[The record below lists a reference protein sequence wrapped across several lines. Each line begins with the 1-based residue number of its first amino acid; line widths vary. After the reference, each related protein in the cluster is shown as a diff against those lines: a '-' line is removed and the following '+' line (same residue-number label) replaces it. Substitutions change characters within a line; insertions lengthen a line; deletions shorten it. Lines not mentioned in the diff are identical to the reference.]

1 MALELLDRESR
12 DANILNSPIEVD
24 RANGSES
31 SASVYETPIVSAP
44 IKCHAFAEVNLRIK
58 PKTILLVEDEE
69 FVRRL
74 AGEVLHSAGYAL
86 VTAGNAA
93 QALTACRK
101 YSEPVDLLL
110 ADVVMPGMN
119 GHQLA
124 AEFKH
129 YYPSGEVLLMSGYP
143 EQLVLCSL
151 SAGKQ
156 KYLAKPFSVDLLL
169 QRVREILDQ

>member
-1 MALELLDRESR
+1 MSCWKGRE
-12 DANILNSPIEVD
+12 DANTLNSPLEID
-24 RANGSES
+24 RARGSES
-31 SASVYETPIVSAP
+31 GASLYETASVSAQLNCP
-44 IKCHAFAEVNLRIK
+44 AFTEVNLRIK
-58 PKTILLVEDEE
+58 LKTILLVEDEE

-74 AGEVLHSAGYAL
+74 AEEVLHSAGYAL

-93 QALTACRK
+93 QALKACRK

-110 ADVVMPGMN
+110 ADVVMPGMS

-143 EQLVLCSL
+143 EQLALCSL
-151 SAGKQ
+151 SSSKQ